1 MHEVVYWKVVVHRI
15 FLVFL
20 KTVITEFRYVFKS
33 VANLLKLCNKEKKNS
48 QTTFSRNQCI
58 LNYEF
63 LSHTLTFSIHIVKS
77 FKRKRLLPVIEF
89 SFM

>member
-33 VANLLKLCNKEKKNS
+33 VANLLKLCNKEKKKTRRLHFPEINV
-48 QTTFSRNQCI
+48 
-58 LNYEF
+58 F
-63 LSHTLTFSIHIVKS
+63 LIMS
-77 FKRKRLLPVIEF
+77 F
-89 SFM
+89 